1 MDFRRLD
8 DYKNDV
14 KGPAT
19 TANVASQENLSE
31 LCGKIEE
38 VKAACGSP
46 ESVKVFVQFLASVSD
61 FPEYFFEKSE
71 LFNVLMNIMN
81 SPLTVNS
88 GLAAMRH
95 IALHSKPFV
104 LIFVTK
110 RLESPVKSV
119 IDNPHFETRFLGIH
133 LINALVKFN
142 EGSEWAVESG
152 VFAKV
157 LSLIKTQLL
166 PLCVSSY
173 GNELKN
179 VVGTFVVTFEI
190 ILSVVYFSKD
200 IRVFLPDIVT
210 VLKFSMEC
218 PHTQNLRFRVSMVLT
233 CLLSHGFI
241 DPIVKETK
249 LIQDVVQL
257 LMVETNADNS
267 RLVIQFLAQLVS
279 LNCDDTIELVCTPDV
294 IGRCVEM
301 FYNQIENDSFSEVC
315 LNLFVNFCAIGSDAL
330 DVIAQDRKFAT
341 ALASFTERSNA
352 HLKELA
358 MWLMWTMLY
367 VATIPQADLLLPSF
381 MPLLEESFLMDNTGF
396 LCHAFRSVEMLM
408 RRIVAKAL
416 WTKPVYQ
423 RFIES
428 VMPNIA
434 DLTRSE
440 SADVARLATRIVTTY
455 PRSRFV

>member
-1 MDFRRLD
+1 MDFRKLD
-8 DYKNDV
+8 DYKNDG
-14 KGPAT
+14 KGPVT
-19 TANVASQENLSE
+19 TANLRTQENLSE

-38 VKAACGSP
+38 VKAASGSP

-61 FPEYFFEKSE
+61 FPEYVFKNSE

-104 LIFVTK
+104 LLFVTK
-110 RLESPVKSV
+110 KLESPVKSL
-119 IDNPHFETRFLGIH
+119 IDNPQFETRFLGIH
-133 LINALVKFN
+133 LINALVKVK

-152 VFAKV
+152 IFAKV
-157 LSLIKTQLL
+157 LSLMKTQLL
-166 PLCVSSY
+166 PLCVTSN
-173 GNELKN
+173 GTELRN

-200 IRVFLPDIVT
+200 IGVFLPDIVT

-218 PHTQNLRFRVSMVLT
+218 PHTQNLRFQVSMVLT
-233 CLLSHGFI
+233 YLLSNGFI

-249 LIQDVVQL
+249 LIQNVVQL

-267 RLVIQFLAQLVS
+267 RLVIQFLAELVS

-294 IGRCVEM
+294 IGRCLQM
-301 FYNQIENDSFSEVC
+301 FYNEIENDSFSEVC

-330 DVIAQDRKFAT
+330 DVIVQDGNFAMT
-341 ALASFTERSNA
+341 LADFTERSNA

-381 MPLLEESFLMDNTGF
+381 MPFLEESFLMDNTDF
-396 LCHAFRSVEMLM
+396 LSHAFRSVEMLM
-408 RRIVAKAL
+408 RRIIAKAL
-416 WTKPVYQ
+416 WTKPIYQ

-428 VMPNIA
+428 VMPNID
-434 DLTRSE
+434 DLTKSE
-440 SADVARLATRIVTTY
+440 SADVSRLATRLVTTY